1 MCIRDRYFSETN
13 QNLAKERIEIHGG
26 GNSYII
32 EDFQLLRYLESN
44 QNKSKVFSSGKGH
57 KESLQIFFDYVKNTS
72 ENPFTWLELKSI
84 SRAGIYAQ
92 DFINSGQQHSV

>member
-1 MCIRDRYFSETN
+1 MCSSD
-13 QNLAKERIEIHGG
+13 L
-26 GNSYII
+26 
-32 EDFQLLRYLESN
+32 
-44 QNKSKVFSSGKGH
+44 KVFSSGKGH